1 MTASLTLGDMEDLAF
16 SLARELLRFDQP
28 IPDFDRRSPGVL
40 ESCLAVPFQTFGRWS
55 PYPTLGAKA
64 AMLFYLLIKNHPFYN
79 GNKRIAITALLVF
92 LSLNDRW
99 IRASIDEAYR
109 LAVWVAASDPADKDL
124 VVAGVRGFIE
134 SHLIGDGEATGP
146 STRPR

>member
-1 MTASLTLGDMEDLAF
+1 VADVEDLAF

-28 IPDFDRRSPGVL
+28 IPDFDRRSPGIL
-40 ESCLAVPFQTFGRWS
+40 ESCLAVPFQAFGHWS
-55 PYPTLGAKA
+55 PYPTLATKA

-92 LSLNDRW
+92 LSLNDKW
-99 IRASIDEAYR
+99 VRASIDEAYR
-109 LAVWVAASDPADKDL
+109 LAVWVAGSDPADKDL

-134 SHLIGDGEATGP
+134 DHLIGAGEALGRSTGP
-146 STRPR
+146 R